1 VRKTAIIILNWNG
14 IKDTRECLD
23 SLRKITYP
31 GCEIFVADN
40 HSEGPD
46 VEILK
51 KEYPGFITLI
61 ENDQNY
67 GFAGGHNRA
76 IKYVLGHSKP
86 EYLIL
91 LNNDTV
97 VDADFVTRLVEAAER
112 DTLIGMA
119 GPKIL
124 FYDAKDRIQNAGC
137 RINMFKGSAKSI
149 GFGHLDSEQY
159 PAVLDVDYVDAC
171 ILVKREVI
179 ERIGYLD
186 ESYFCYWEDID
197 FCSRA
202 REAGY
207 RVICASQARIW
218 HKKPFVPG
226 NKKKVIGGGQV
237 IQESPYVIYYITR
250 NMFKFLKK
258 HDSIWQYSLFI
269 LYFFVFKFWYSQV
282 VLLLWRQ
289 DMNVLSSYY
298 RGVGDGLSI
307 K

>member
-1 VRKTAIIILNWNG
+1 MPETAIIVINWNG
-14 IKDTRECLD
+14 IRDTRECLD
-23 SLRKITYP
+23 SLTKNTCP
-31 GCEIFVADN
+31 GCEIVVVDN

-46 VEILK
+46 AEILK
-51 KEYPGFITLI
+51 KDYKGLVTVI

-76 IKYVLGHSKP
+76 IKYVLGRSSP
-86 EYLIL
+86 DYIML

-97 VDADFVTRLVEAAER
+97 VDADFVTRMVEVAEK
-112 DTLIGMA
+112 DQLIGIV

-124 FYDAKDRIQNAGC
+124 FYDAKDRIQNLGC
-137 RINMFKGSAKSI
+137 RVNLFKGSTKSVAY
-149 GFGHLDSEQY
+149 GSLDSNQY
-159 PAVLDVDYVDAC
+159 SVVLDVDYVDAC

-179 ERIGYLD
+179 ERIGLLD

-197 FCSRA
+197 FGTRA

-207 RVICASQARIW
+207 RVVCATEARIW

-226 NKKKVIGGGQV
+226 NKKKVIGGGQA
-237 IQESPYVIYYITR
+237 IQESPYIIYYITR

-258 HDSIWQYSLFI
+258 HASVRQYCLFI
-269 LYFFVFKFWYSQV
+269 LYFFVFKFWYLQV

-289 DMNVLSSYY
+289 DLKTLASYY
-298 RGVGDGLSI
+298 RGVRDGLSA